1 MGGWEAWAAGRAL
14 TSTVGS
20 TGGGRYNRYGAQRG
34 KVWVVQE
41 IWEMPSDGNCLF
53 HALVQAG
60 GRRTS
65 VMKAGALRSRIAAY
79 IKEHAHTSMAGSSIA
94 EWVRRDSQ
102 CDVEQYA
109 ASMARGAW
117 GGGLEI
123 AVFAHIEQALAR
135 VFTTTEEEGKAE
147 LIAVFGELEVPE
159 RRKDVSLLYVGGSH
173 YNVVRVGQ

>member
-1 MGGWEAWAAGRAL
+1 
-14 TSTVGS
+14 
-20 TGGGRYNRYGAQRG
+20 
-34 KVWVVQE
+34 
-41 IWEMPSDGNCLF
+41 
-53 HALVQAG
+53 
-60 GRRTS
+60 
-65 VMKAGALRSRIAAY
+65 MKAGALRSRIAAY
-79 IKEHAHTSMAGSSIA
+79 IKEHAHTSVVVSSIA

-102 CDVEQYA
+102 WDVAQYA
-109 ASMARGAW
+109 DSMARGAW

-123 AVFAHIEQALAR
+123 AVFAHIEQALVR